1 MLTSKENLQKTLN
14 HEQPEKVVID
24 FGSTA
29 VTGIHVLAIKNL
41 RSILG
46 LKDIPVKVTEP
57 YQMLGAVDEELGE
70 KLGIDILG
78 LGGRYDMF
86 GIDNAYC
93 EWKPYTTPWG
103 QKVMVPESFNI
114 STDIKGDTYIYPGG
128 DRSVPACAKM
138 PASGYF
144 FDAVIRQ
151 KPIDDNNLNPE
162 DNLEEFKIWDKDDIN
177 YWRASL
183 ERFSDK
189 VMGLI
194 VTPGG
199 TAIGDIAL
207 VPGLQLKDPRGIR
220 DVSEWYMSTLARTD
234 YLHEIFSKQTD
245 IAIEN
250 LKKLRDLDENLID
263 VLFICGTDFGTQVST
278 FIAEEQYRE
287 LYMPYYL
294 KINNWIHEN
303 TSWKTFKH
311 SCGAIE
317 PFIPVFIESGFDIL
331 NPVQLNATG
340 MDPVMLKKNYG
351 SDIVF
356 WGGGIDT
363 QKVLSFSDPET
374 VRKEVLRNC
383 EIFHKDG
390 GFVFNT
396 VHNIQAN
403 VPVRNLDAMIRALKE
418 FNGQI

>member
-1 MLTSKENLQKTLN
+1 
-14 HEQPEKVVID
+14 
-24 FGSTA
+24 
-29 VTGIHVLAIKNL
+29 
-41 RSILG
+41 
-46 LKDIPVKVTEP
+46 
-57 YQMLGAVDEELGE
+57 
-70 KLGIDILG
+70 
-78 LGGRYDMF
+78 
-86 GIDNAYC
+86 
-93 EWKPYTTPWG
+93 
-103 QKVMVPESFNI
+103 MVPESFNI